1 MSANKDLIFDS
12 KTYKYLWILLISV
25 CLAAPIFIHLDS
37 KPLREWDEARNA
49 INAFEMSQTGNI
61 LVKTYNYQADLWET
75 KPPLLV
81 WFQALGFKI
90 FGYNE
95 FAVRLPSA
103 LATFAMCLYLVFW
116 FFKQYKLSII
126 GFFISAIIVSSWGY
140 MHEHGARTGDHDALL
155 ICFTILALL
164 NIYQYF
170 EYSHTNALY
179 KFFVFFILAV
189 FTKSIVV
196 MLIVPGLIVYTFYKK
211 QIISSLKDTRIWRGI
226 SFSLII
232 ISGFYI
238 ARELT
243 EPGYLK
249 AVWHNELFPRYL
261 NQSDRYQY
269 NQTDF
274 WYYYN
279 ELKNWQFAYW
289 FPFIIPS
296 FIISISCYEKNL
308 RNLVI
313 FFSIQI
319 IFFYVIISKGSSN
332 VWYDLLL
339 IPLFAIIIGMAIY
352 KVFELIYLKL
362 NLNKLKVILIFLGLF
377 TYIFFDPYQKII
389 QKDLNN
395 DETSAQVM
403 YAYAFKRIEKSKPKL
418 KAFKIYEP
426 LGYNYPLVFYKN
438 IYNQTKGYK
447 IENINDQE
455 LVNYNGYMLILNEQL
470 TDFEKNHLDFK
481 IHLKD
486 PFYALIEL

>member
-1 MSANKDLIFDS
+1 
-12 KTYKYLWILLISV
+12 
-25 CLAAPIFIHLDS
+25 
-37 KPLREWDEARNA
+37 
-49 INAFEMSQTGNI
+49 
-61 LVKTYNYQADLWET
+61 
-75 KPPLLV
+75 
-81 WFQALGFKI
+81 
-90 FGYNE
+90 
-95 FAVRLPSA
+95 
-103 LATFAMCLYLVFW
+103 
-116 FFKQYKLSII
+116 
-126 GFFISAIIVSSWGY
+126 
-140 MHEHGARTGDHDALL
+140 
-155 ICFTILALL
+155 
-164 NIYQYF
+164 
-170 EYSHTNALY
+170 
-179 KFFVFFILAV
+179 
-189 FTKSIVV
+189 

-211 QIISSLKDTRIWRGI
+211 QIKTSLKDTRIWRGI

-296 FIISISCYEKNL
+296 FIISISCYERNL

-362 NLNKLKVILIFLGLF
+362 NLNKLKVTLIFLGLF

-426 LGYNYPLVFYKN
+426 IGYNYPLVFYKN

-470 TDFEKNHLDFK
+470 SNFEKNHLDFK